1 MGVRVGQPL
10 VPRSG
15 GGAAS
20 PLQIEADTA
29 SLYRA
34 LPANDK
40 QTVGFCFSFYFIY
53 TAIILIV
60 VGTAAHLSRLFD
72 TVFPKRSNDAEKPDD
87 RPGGVGAL

>member
-40 QTVGFCFSFYFIY
+40 QTVGFCFFVLFYLHSNYSHSRGNSCTFI
-53 TAIILIV
+53 
-60 VGTAAHLSRLFD
+60 AAVLYSLSQ
-72 TVFPKRSNDAEKPDD
+72 TKQ
-87 RPGGVGAL
+87 